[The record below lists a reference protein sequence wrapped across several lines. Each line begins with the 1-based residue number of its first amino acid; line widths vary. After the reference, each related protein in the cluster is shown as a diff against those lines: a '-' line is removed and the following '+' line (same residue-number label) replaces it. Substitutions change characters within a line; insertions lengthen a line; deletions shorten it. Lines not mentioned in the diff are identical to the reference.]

1 MTSKARELTKRKS
14 FWLIAAFFL
23 GLIGL
28 ADYHYS
34 IANQIPSDG
43 PLTIGFPMT
52 FYWMVCPMIA
62 AGAGA
67 CQSGIRA
74 LGFIVDLMVCI
85 AFAMVAAG
93 LSVHFARKHFVKRA
107 LFWMSTSVVFA
118 LTFLLAS
125 LVTALHSA
133 SHHGRAIEI
142 GFPAVYLY
150 EYAGD
155 SLDALN
161 LATDLVICFVVAFLC
176 VASFYRGTMDG
187 TVKTQPI
194 ERGTKC

>member
-1 MTSKARELTKRKS
+1 MTSKARELTKGKS
-14 FWLIAAFFL
+14 FWLIAAVFL

-52 FYWMVCPMIA
+52 FYWMVCPMIT

-67 CQSGIRA
+67 CHRGISA
-74 LGFIVDLMVCI
+74 LGLILDFSVCVVFAI
-85 AFAMVAAG
+85 AAAG
-93 LSVHFARKHFVKRA
+93 LSVHFARNDFVKRT
-107 LFWMSTSVVFA
+107 LFWISTCVVFS

-142 GFPAVYLY
+142 GFPVVYLY

-155 SLDALN
+155 SFDALN
-161 LATDLVICFVVAFLC
+161 LATDMVICFVAAFLC
-176 VASFYRGTMDG
+176 VAPFFKGTIDG
-187 TVKTQPI
+187 SN
-194 ERGTKC
+194 

>member
-1 MTSKARELTKRKS
+1 MRKLTSKAREFARRKT
-14 FWLIAAFFL
+14 FWLIAAFYL

-34 IANQIPSDG
+34 MSNQIPSDG

-62 AGAGA
+62 SGAGA
-67 CQSGIRA
+67 CQRGISA
-74 LGFIVDLMVCI
+74 FGFIVDLIVCI
-85 AFAMVAAG
+85 ALAMVAAS
-93 LSVHFARKHFVKRA
+93 LSMHFARKDFVKRA
-107 LFWMSTSVVFA
+107 LFWISVSVVFSF
-118 LTFLLAS
+118 TFLLAS
-125 LVTALHSA
+125 LVTAFHSA
-133 SHHGRAIEI
+133 SHHARAIEI

-161 LATDLVICFVVAFLC
+161 LATDLVICFVAAFLC
-176 VASFYRGTMDG
+176 VASFFRKKMDG
-187 TVKTQPI
+187 SK
-194 ERGTKC
+194 